1 VTASADGQL
10 IERFLEMLVAE
21 RGAAAN
27 TVAAYRRDL
36 EHASGHLAGRRSS
49 LAAAADDDLRGYL
62 RTLHRA
68 AMAPTTSARRLSALR
83 QFYGFLHG
91 EGLRADNPT
100 TVLDA
105 PKRARPLPKILSEA
119 EVERLFQA
127 IASRTGPEAIR
138 LACLLELLYGAG
150 LRVSELVGLPY
161 PPTEGDPR
169 LLLVRGKGDKERVVP
184 LHDAAIAA
192 LNAYREVRAAFFPKG
207 AKASRWLFPS
217 RSKEGHLTRAR
228 FHQMLDALAVEAGL
242 DPAKISPHVLRH
254 AFATHLLEGGADLR
268 AVQRMLG
275 HADIA
280 TTQIYT
286 HVLQDRLRS
295 LVTAHHPLAKVK
307 PAR

>member
-1 VTASADGQL
+1 MSAAADGPL
-10 IERFLEMLVAE
+10 IDRFLEMLVAE

-27 TVAAYRRDL
+27 TVEAYRRDL
-36 EHASGHLAGRRSS
+36 EHASAQLATRHAS
-49 LAAAADDDLRGYL
+49 LAVASDTDLRGYL
-62 RTLHRA
+62 RVLHRA
-68 AMAPTTSARRLSALR
+68 GMAPTTSARRLSALR
-83 QFYGFLHG
+83 QFFGFLHG
-91 EGLRADNPT
+91 EGLRTDNPT

-119 EVERLFQA
+119 EVDRLFQA
-127 IASRTGPEAIR
+127 VARRDGPEAAR

-161 PPTEGDPR
+161 PPTEDDPR
-169 LLLVRGKGDKERVVP
+169 LLRVRGKGDKERVVP
-184 LHDAAIAA
+184 LHEAAIAA
-192 LNAYREVRAAFFPKG
+192 LRAYAAVRGHFLPKG
-207 AKASRWLFPS
+207 AKTSRWLFPS

-228 FHQMLDALAVEAGL
+228 FHQLLDALATEADI
-242 DPAKISPHVLRH
+242 DPSRISPHVLRH
-254 AFATHLLEGGADLR
+254 AFATHLLAGGADLR

-286 HVLQDRLRS
+286 HVLDDRLRN
-295 LVTAHHPLAKVK
+295 LVATHHPLAKAK